1 MPEAGAKAN
10 AFEEALFASVLHA
23 RAREARERHR
33 SLWLVPLAIA
43 LHAAALLALG
53 ASRGDPSSSDRS
65 ARDRDEL
72 VLRLVA
78 APPPPPPPPASLS
91 SPSTVARKTVARS
104 PRPFVQPIP
113 RPLPANPEPAKEEPP
128 APDPEGAVA
137 TGGEPG
143 GVAGGVVGGIVQ
155 GVLGAGRAGLLPRS
169 PAPPTAE
176 ERADLESRYFETMFS
191 DRFKDVRYPHQGAM
205 AGIEGKLTL
214 RITLNGRGQLLDV
227 QVHGACPH
235 FVLCDAAK
243 EAVRKNA
250 PYPAPPPRLGGR
262 VTVYLPFNYHLR

>member
-1 MPEAGAKAN
+1 VEA
-10 AFEEALFASVLHA
+10 
-23 RAREARERHR
+23 
-33 SLWLVPLAIA
+33 
-43 LHAAALLALG
+43 
-53 ASRGDPSSSDRS
+53 
-65 ARDRDEL
+65 
-72 VLRLVA
+72 
-78 APPPPPPPPASLS
+78 
-91 SPSTVARKTVARS
+91 
-104 PRPFVQPIP
+104 
-113 RPLPANPEPAKEEPP
+113 EPP
-128 APDPEGAVA
+128 APATEGAVA
-137 TGGEPG
+137 TGVPG

-169 PAPPTAE
+169 PPPPTAE

-214 RITLNGRGQLLDV
+214 RITLNGRGQLLEVD
-227 QVHGACPH
+227 VHGPCPH